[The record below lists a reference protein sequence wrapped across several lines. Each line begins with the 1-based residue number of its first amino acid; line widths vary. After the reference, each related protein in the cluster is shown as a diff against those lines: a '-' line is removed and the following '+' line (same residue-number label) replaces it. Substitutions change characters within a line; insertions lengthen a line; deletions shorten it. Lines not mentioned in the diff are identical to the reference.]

1 MPVKV
6 RRATDMPES
15 LQATVR
21 LHSQQ
26 EVMHIAANVSVWDTL
41 CFLIV
46 YYKEGNHPK
55 VGGTRYGRTTKD
67 KIGSLN
73 KVLVY
78 MFYMYNKL
86 GAMIKY
92 PRRAKAFRN
101 ALRALNR
108 RFIIFRDRT

>member
-1 MPVKV
+1 MLPDTVK
-6 RRATDMPES
+6 
-15 LQATVR
+15 TV
-21 LHSQQ
+21 
-26 EVMHIAANVSVWDTL
+26 DD
-41 CFLIV
+41 LIV